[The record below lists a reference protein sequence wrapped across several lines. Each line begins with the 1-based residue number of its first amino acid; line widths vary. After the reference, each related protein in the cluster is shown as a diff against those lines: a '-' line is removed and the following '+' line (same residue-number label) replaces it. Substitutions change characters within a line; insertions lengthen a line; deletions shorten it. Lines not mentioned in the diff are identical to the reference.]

1 MMDEFLIIED
11 VKERLTFVSLDL
23 QAVRTLLKSLLKSL
37 LSCKDPLAIPVGFLR
52 TFY

>member
-23 QAVRTLLKSLLKSL
+23 QAVRTLLKSLL
-37 LSCKDPLAIPVGFLR
+37 SCKDPLAIPVGFLR